1 MMTLA
6 RRPTAEGEEFEAH
19 TGDVIYANAAGIL
32 HARALRATRKSA
44 SPPILRSTHPP
55 LAKSGS
61 TRRSGKRRLQRL
73 EFENLSE

>member
-32 HARALRATRKSA
+32 HQESEGNAKVGVTAYPAVN
-44 SPPILRSTHPP
+44 PP
-55 LAKSGS
+55 A
-61 TRRSGKRRLQRL
+61 SGKVRLNSS
-73 EFENLSE
+73 FG

>member
-32 HARALRATRKSA
+32 HQER
-44 SPPILRSTHPP
+44 
-55 LAKSGS
+55 
-61 TRRSGKRRLQRL
+61 
-73 EFENLSE
+73 